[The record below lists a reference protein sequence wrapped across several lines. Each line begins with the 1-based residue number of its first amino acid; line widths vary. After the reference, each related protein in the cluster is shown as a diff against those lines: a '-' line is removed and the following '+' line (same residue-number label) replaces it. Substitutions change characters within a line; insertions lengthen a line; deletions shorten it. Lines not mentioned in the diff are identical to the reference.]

1 MLIAIPVVW
10 ILVMFVVGLNNN
22 SSSSSLNS
30 LPLSQ
35 IRQDNERI
43 KSLEKKNE
51 ELVDIARIHKEK
63 VEKILEEN
71 KGVKLKVADN
81 DHPEEERI
89 KAEAQA
95 KNGQVQIHAPK
106 DNNPNAP
113 GKYNSI
119 QF

>member
-51 ELVDIARIHKEK
+51 ELVDIARIHKERWRRYWK
-63 VEKILEEN
+63 KIRE
-71 KGVKLKVADN
+71 
-81 DHPEEERI
+81 
-89 KAEAQA
+89 
-95 KNGQVQIHAPK
+95 
-106 DNNPNAP
+106 
-113 GKYNSI
+113 
-119 QF
+119 